1 MLSRQCWA
9 PLLFLLFFLSYSRKV
24 LDYLDSADKIRWRC
38 YALSSAGKA
47 SPVVAMLAEAATEAV
62 VAAVPSRPSPSP
74 PSPPSPSP
82 PSPPPAS
89 ANEHS
94 NGANKTERTSLLN
107 PPHLAG
113 WRRAQPD
120 LEGAAVTPRPRPRPR
135 AQYDAACCALGR
147 RWCSGTVCCCILTG
161 LATLTA
167 AVLSFQPIIVETLWP
182 VSEPPPPPPPPSAAP
197 EAVAKAGPA
206 YIRNAQGAY
215 LRYEEGVASNG
226 PMPNAS
232 DAPTSAGQSAKESA
246 QRPVT
251 MGMGLPFTDGDRHFV
266 RAELPWLAA
275 VQALLVCACVV
286 CCSRRHAAHGHL
298 LQQRQQ
304 LLQQAAQER
313 APRPKAREAPPGQV
327 K

>member
-1 MLSRQCWA
+1 MR
-9 PLLFLLFFLSYSRKV
+9 
-24 LDYLDSADKIRWRC
+24 AD
-38 YALSSAGKA
+38 
-47 SPVVAMLAEAATEAV
+47 TEAV
-62 VAAVPSRPSPSP
+62 VDAAPSRPS

-82 PSPPPAS
+82 PSPPSAN

-94 NGANKTERTSLLN
+94 NGAAKTERTSLLN

-113 WRRAQPD
+113 WRRGRDD
-120 LEGAAVTPRPRPRPR
+120 LDGAAVTPRPRPRPR

-161 LATLTA
+161 LATLAA

-182 VSEPPPPPPPPSAAP
+182 VSEPPPPPPPPPTAP
-197 EAVAKAGPA
+197 EAIAKAGPA
-206 YIRNAQGAY
+206 YLHNAQGAY
-215 LRYEEGVASNG
+215 LRYEKGVVSNG

-232 DAPTSAGQSAKESA
+232 DAPTGAGESAKESA
-246 QRPVT
+246 RGPAT

-286 CCSRRHAAHGHL
+286 CCSRRHAAQGHL
-298 LQQRQQ
+298 LQQRRQ
-304 LLQQAAQER
+304 LLQQAAQEH
-313 APRPKAREAPPGQV
+313 AAGPETREAPPGQV